1 MITHSAKEI
10 GQQKEQLGLGVG
22 GGWKVGRGSSAKFE
36 KGRVGNIGGGGG
48 SSYSRGISNHLLT
61 M

>member
-48 SSYSRGISNHLLT
+48 LHIVGGLATIC
-61 M
+61 